1 MIALLLLL
9 CAGGWAGPLVA
20 PVPGADSPDDCAQ
33 ATPIRAGGVVPPSLF
48 RSDGTAVCTGLVMPP
63 QQVGYLLKLEE
74 YHDAQ
79 QRLHALDV
87 ELLQAERDW
96 YRDKLATQMKPKPWY
111 QRPEGQRWIG
121 RLEMLLVVSVATVGV
136 GYAYNV
142 GR

>member
-1 MIALLLLL
+1 VIALLLLIL
-9 CAGGWAGPLVA
+9 ASGWAGPLVA

-74 YHDAQ
+74 YHEAS

-96 YRDKLATQMKPKPWY
+96 YRDKLATQMQPKPWY

>member
-1 MIALLLLL
+1 VIALLLLIL
-9 CAGGWAGPLVA
+9 ASGWAGPLVA

-74 YHDAQ
+74 YHEAS

-96 YRDKLATQMKPKPWY
+96 YRDKLATQMEPKPWY

>member
-1 MIALLLLL
+1 VIALLLLIL
-9 CAGGWAGPLVA
+9 ASGWAGPLVA

-33 ATPIRAGGVVPPSLF
+33 ATPIRAGSVVPPSLF

-74 YHDAQ
+74 YHEAT

-96 YRDKLATQMKPKPWY
+96 YRDRLATQMQPKPWY

-136 GYAYNV
+136 GYAYTI

>member
-1 MIALLLLL
+1 MIALLLLIL
-9 CAGGWAGPLVA
+9 ASGWAGPLVA

-74 YHDAQ
+74 YHEAS

-96 YRDKLATQMKPKPWY
+96 YRDKLATQMEPTPGY

-121 RLEMLLVVSVATVGV
+121 RLEMLLGVSVATVGV